1 MSSNINRYYKKESM
15 MQIIQYLNLLPY
27 PYRMQA
33 ISNTSNDTL
42 FHTAESL
49 REALLI
55 AFIWGNTAEGH
66 SYWKEVFEMARAI
79 DCAA

>member
-1 MSSNINRYYKKESM
+1 
-15 MQIIQYLNLLPY
+15 
-27 PYRMQA
+27 MQA